1 MRLARAHTKGSRWI
15 VLDAA
20 YHGNTEALVALSP
33 YKFKGP
39 GGAGVDS
46 SVHVAE
52 LPDRYRGRWGYEDPD
67 AGERY
72 ASDVERCTA
81 EIADEGAQL
90 AALFAESISGC
101 GGQVVYPPGYLAA
114 AATAARAAGGV
125 VVADEVQVGCGRVG
139 THWWAFEAQGMTPDI
154 VTIGKPL
161 GGGHPVGAVVT
172 TKEIAQSFDSGME
185 FFNTFGGNPVSC
197 ATAAAVL
204 GVVEEE
210 RLRENVCAAGDVL
223 ISGLRDLAARSDRIG
238 DVRGVGLF
246 VGFVLVKGAGSDA
259 PDATLASE
267 VVECARG
274 RGVLLSTDGPMHDVI
289 KIKPPIVF
297 TPDDSA
303 HLIAVIES
311 SLLEAVSRLES
322 C

>member
-1 MRLARAHTKGSRWI
+1 
-15 VLDAA
+15 
-20 YHGNTEALVALSP
+20 
-33 YKFKGP
+33 
-39 GGAGVDS
+39 
-46 SVHVAE
+46 
-52 LPDRYRGRWGYEDPD
+52 
-67 AGERY
+67 
-72 ASDVERCTA
+72 
-81 EIADEGAQL
+81 
-90 AALFAESISGC
+90 
-101 GGQVVYPPGYLAA
+101 
-114 AATAARAAGGV
+114 
-125 VVADEVQVGCGRVG
+125 
-139 THWWAFEAQGMTPDI
+139 
-154 VTIGKPL
+154 
-161 GGGHPVGAVVT
+161 
-172 TKEIAQSFDSGME
+172 ME

-259 PDATLASE
+259 PDAALASE

-274 RGVLLSTDGPMHDVI
+274 RGVLLSTDGPLHDVI

>member
-1 MRLARAHTKGSRWI
+1 M
-15 VLDAA
+15 
-20 YHGNTEALVALSP
+20 
-33 YKFKGP
+33 
-39 GGAGVDS
+39 
-46 SVHVAE
+46 
-52 LPDRYRGRWGYEDPD
+52 
-67 AGERY
+67 
-72 ASDVERCTA
+72 
-81 EIADEGAQL
+81 
-90 AALFAESISGC
+90 
-101 GGQVVYPPGYLAA
+101 
-114 AATAARAAGGV
+114 

-139 THWWAFEAQGMTPDI
+139 THWWAFEAQGLTPDI

-161 GGGHPVGAVVT
+161 GNGHPIGAVVT
-172 TKEIAQSFDSGME
+172 TKEIAESFDSGME

-210 RLRENVCAAGDVL
+210 QLRANARDAGDVL
-223 ISGLRDLAARSDRIG
+223 VSGLKELAERSDRLG
-238 DVRGVGLF
+238 DVRGAGLF

-259 PDATLASE
+259 ADAVLATE
-267 VVECARG
+267 LVECAKA
-274 RGVLLSTDGPMHDVI
+274 RGVLLSTDGPLHDVI

-303 HLIAVIES
+303 HLIAVIEA